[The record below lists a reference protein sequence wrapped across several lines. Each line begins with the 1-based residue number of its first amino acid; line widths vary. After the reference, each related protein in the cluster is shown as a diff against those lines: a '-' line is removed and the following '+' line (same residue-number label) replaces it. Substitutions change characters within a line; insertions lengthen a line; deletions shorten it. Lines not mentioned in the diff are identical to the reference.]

1 MERRE
6 GMKRRAKNIRFFARS
21 KRYLVFFLPSW
32 IGISIFFIVPFGVVI
47 WYSLLDNPVNKVFV
61 GLQNFITTISNE
73 AFQIAV
79 KNTILFSLQAVPLA
93 VILSLGLAVLLD
105 CKIAF
110 RSQLRTC
117 LLSPMMVPVASVML
131 VWRILFDYH
140 GIWNEWFQTSVDWL
154 KSNSGQ
160 FVILLLFLWKNLGY
174 NMILFLASL
183 SSIPKDAVEVAV
195 LEGASSLRLF
205 FKIKLR
211 YLSPALFFVTLM
223 SFVNSFKV
231 FREVYIMTGDYPYES
246 LYLLQHF
253 INNTF
258 RTLDY
263 QKMSAAAVLISIA
276 MIIII
281 GVLFLAEN
289 WFGKDVEE

>member
-32 IGISIFFIVPFGVVI
+32 IGILIFFIVPFGVVI

-258 RTLDY
+258 RPLDY

-289 WFGKDVEE
+289 WFGKDVEG

>member
-1 MERRE
+1 
-6 GMKRRAKNIRFFARS
+6 MKRQAKNIRLLARG

-32 IGISIFFIVPFGVVI
+32 IGTLIFFIVPFGVVI

-61 GLQNFITTISNE
+61 GLQNFIATISNE

-205 FKIKLR
+205 FRIKLR

-289 WFGKDVEE
+289 WFGKDVEG

>member
-1 MERRE
+1 
-6 GMKRRAKNIRFFARS
+6 
-21 KRYLVFFLPSW
+21 
-32 IGISIFFIVPFGVVI
+32 
-47 WYSLLDNPVNKVFV
+47 
-61 GLQNFITTISNE
+61 
-73 AFQIAV
+73 
-79 KNTILFSLQAVPLA
+79 
-93 VILSLGLAVLLD
+93 
-105 CKIAF
+105 
-110 RSQLRTC
+110 
-117 LLSPMMVPVASVML
+117 
-131 VWRILFDYH
+131 
-140 GIWNEWFQTSVDWL
+140 
-154 KSNSGQ
+154 
-160 FVILLLFLWKNLGY
+160 
-174 NMILFLASL
+174 MILFLASL

-263 QKMSAAAVLISIA
+263 QKISAAAVLISIA

-289 WFGKDVEE
+289 WFGKDVEG

>member
-6 GMKRRAKNIRFFARS
+6 GMKRRAKNIRFLARS

-32 IGISIFFIVPFGVVI
+32 IGILIFFIVPFGVVI

-131 VWRILFDYH
+131 VWRI
-140 GIWNEWFQTSVDWL
+140 
-154 KSNSGQ
+154 
-160 FVILLLFLWKNLGY
+160 
-174 NMILFLASL
+174 
-183 SSIPKDAVEVAV
+183 
-195 LEGASSLRLF
+195 
-205 FKIKLR
+205 
-211 YLSPALFFVTLM
+211 
-223 SFVNSFKV
+223 
-231 FREVYIMTGDYPYES
+231 
-246 LYLLQHF
+246 
-253 INNTF
+253 
-258 RTLDY
+258 
-263 QKMSAAAVLISIA
+263 
-276 MIIII
+276 
-281 GVLFLAEN
+281 
-289 WFGKDVEE
+289 

>member
-32 IGISIFFIVPFGVVI
+32 IGILIFFIVPFGVVI

-174 NMILFLASL
+174 NMILFLTSL

-211 YLSPALFFVTLM
+211 YLSPAVFFVTLM

-289 WFGKDVEE
+289 WFGKDVEG

>member
-32 IGISIFFIVPFGVVI
+32 IGILIFFIVPFGVVI

-140 GIWNEWFQTSVDWL
+140 GIWNEWFQTSIDWL

-289 WFGKDVEE
+289 WFGKDVEG

>member
-1 MERRE
+1 
-6 GMKRRAKNIRFFARS
+6 MKRRAKNIRFLARS

-32 IGISIFFIVPFGVVI
+32 IGILIFFIVPFGVVI

-289 WFGKDVEE
+289 WFGKDVEG

>member
-6 GMKRRAKNIRFFARS
+6 GMKRRAKNIRFLARS

-32 IGISIFFIVPFGVVI
+32 IGILIFFIVPFGVVI

>member
-1 MERRE
+1 
-6 GMKRRAKNIRFFARS
+6 
-21 KRYLVFFLPSW
+21 
-32 IGISIFFIVPFGVVI
+32 
-47 WYSLLDNPVNKVFV
+47 
-61 GLQNFITTISNE
+61 
-73 AFQIAV
+73 
-79 KNTILFSLQAVPLA
+79 
-93 VILSLGLAVLLD
+93 
-105 CKIAF
+105 
-110 RSQLRTC
+110 
-117 LLSPMMVPVASVML
+117 
-131 VWRILFDYH
+131 
-140 GIWNEWFQTSVDWL
+140 
-154 KSNSGQ
+154 
-160 FVILLLFLWKNLGY
+160 
-174 NMILFLASL
+174 MILFLASL
-183 SSIPKDAVEVAV
+183 SPIPPDAVEVAV
-195 LEGASSLRLF
+195 LEGASPLRLF

-289 WFGKDVEE
+289 WFGKDVEG

>member
-32 IGISIFFIVPFGVVI
+32 IGILIFFIVPFGVVI

-258 RTLDY
+258 RTLDH

-289 WFGKDVEE
+289 WFGKDVEG

>member
-32 IGISIFFIVPFGVVI
+32 IGILIFFIVPFGVVI

-258 RTLDY
+258 RMLDY

-289 WFGKDVEE
+289 WFGKDVEG

>member
-1 MERRE
+1 M
-6 GMKRRAKNIRFFARS
+6 
-21 KRYLVFFLPSW
+21 FFLPSW
-32 IGISIFFIVPFGVVI
+32 IGILIFFIVPFGVVI

>member
-32 IGISIFFIVPFGVVI
+32 IGILIFFIVPLGVVI

-289 WFGKDVEE
+289 WFGKDVEG

>member
-6 GMKRRAKNIRFFARS
+6 GMKRRAKNIRFLARS

-32 IGISIFFIVPFGVVI
+32 IGILIFFIVPFGVVI

-61 GLQNFITTISNE
+61 GLQNFIATISNE

-289 WFGKDVEE
+289 WFGKDVEG

>member
-1 MERRE
+1 MQE
-6 GMKRRAKNIRFFARS
+6 ANDI
-21 KRYLVFFLPSW
+21 LCW
-32 IGISIFFIVPFGVVI
+32 IGILIFFIVPFGVVI

-289 WFGKDVEE
+289 WFGKDVEG

>member
-32 IGISIFFIVPFGVVI
+32 IGILIFFIVPFGVVI

-263 QKMSAAAVLISIA
+263 QKMSAAAVLISNTPLYFI
-276 MIIII
+276 
-281 GVLFLAEN
+281 FY
-289 WFGKDVEE
+289 FSY

>member
-32 IGISIFFIVPFGVVI
+32 IGILIFFIVPFGVVI

-73 AFQIAV
+73 ACEIAV

>member
-1 MERRE
+1 
-6 GMKRRAKNIRFFARS
+6 MKRQAKNIHFFAGS

-32 IGISIFFIVPFGVVI
+32 IGILIFFIVPFGVVV

-61 GLQNFITTISNE
+61 GLQNFVATISNE

-223 SFVNSFKV
+223 SLVNSFKV

-263 QKMSAAAVLISIA
+263 QKMSAAAILISIA

-289 WFGKDVEE
+289 WFGKDVEG

>member
-32 IGISIFFIVPFGVVI
+32 IGILIFFIVPFGVVI

-61 GLQNFITTISNE
+61 GLQNFIATISNE

-289 WFGKDVEE
+289 WFGKDVEG

>member
-6 GMKRRAKNIRFFARS
+6 GMKRRAKNIRFLARS

-32 IGISIFFIVPFGVVI
+32 IGILIFFIVPFGVVI

-258 RTLDY
+258 RTINKK
-263 QKMSAAAVLISIA
+263 KMSAAAVLISIA

-289 WFGKDVEE
+289 WFGKDVEG

>member
-6 GMKRRAKNIRFFARS
+6 GMKRRAKNIRFLARS

-289 WFGKDVEE
+289 WFGKDVEG

>member
-6 GMKRRAKNIRFFARS
+6 GMKRRAKNIRFLARS

-32 IGISIFFIVPFGVVI
+32 IGILIFFIVPFGVVI

-289 WFGKDVEE
+289 WFGKDVEG

>member
-1 MERRE
+1 
-6 GMKRRAKNIRFFARS
+6 MKRQAKNIRLLARG

-32 IGISIFFIVPFGVVI
+32 IGTLIFFIVPFGVVI

-131 VWRILFDYH
+131 VWRILFDYY

-205 FKIKLR
+205 FRIKLR

-289 WFGKDVEE
+289 WFGKDVEG

>member
-289 WFGKDVEE
+289 WFGKDVEG

>member
-32 IGISIFFIVPFGVVI
+32 IGILIFFIVPFGVVI

>member
-32 IGISIFFIVPFGVVI
+32 IGILILFIVPFGVVI

-289 WFGKDVEE
+289 WFGKDVEG

>member
-6 GMKRRAKNIRFFARS
+6 GMKRRAKNIRFLARS
-21 KRYLVFFLPSW
+21 KRYFVFFLPSW
-32 IGISIFFIVPFGVVI
+32 IGILIFFIVPFGVVI

-289 WFGKDVEE
+289 WFGKDVEG

>member
-32 IGISIFFIVPFGVVI
+32 IGILIFFIVPFGVVI

-154 KSNSGQ
+154 MSNSGQ

-289 WFGKDVEE
+289 WFGKDVEG